1 MTLADQDVPV
11 LAWNE
16 PDGLVPR
23 GTVVVIPG
31 RGELPTV
38 YERFGRRLAGDAYR
52 VRVVADP
59 VLDAE
64 LARAQI
70 SGLLADPSLPAPRVL
85 AGSDTGALFAI
96 MLARSGLDAAVD
108 ALLLAGLPA
117 APQAGPAAS
126 WEEELDARTSCPTHR
141 GRLTASSVRRGALYQ
156 PIPAGWLE
164 RADLDGLGVPILGVH
179 GSDDPISPLGQVR
192 DRYAAA
198 ALAELVSVTGGR
210 HDVLNDQTHRTVAAV
225 VVLFLE
231 RIRQDSGPGPIAVP
245 ERLGR

>member
-16 PDGLVPR
+16 PDGLIPR

-31 RGELPTV
+31 RGELPAV

-59 VLDAE
+59 VADAE
-64 LARAQI
+64 LARAQV
-70 SGLLADPSLPAPRVL
+70 SSLLADSTLPAPRVL

-96 MLARSGLDAAVD
+96 MLARSGLGAAVD
-108 ALLLAGLPA
+108 ALLLAGLPTT
-117 APQAGPAAS
+117 PQAGSAAS
-126 WEEELDARTSCPTHR
+126 WEEELDARTFCPTHR
-141 GRLTASSVRRGALYQ
+141 GRLTASAVRQGALYE
-156 PIPAGWLE
+156 PIPADWLE
-164 RADLDGLGVPILGVH
+164 RADLDELGMPILGIH
-179 GSDDPISPLGQVR
+179 GGDDPISPLGQVR

-198 ALAELVSVTGGR
+198 PSAELVRITAGR

-225 VVLFLE
+225 VMLFLE
-231 RIRQDSGPGPIAVP
+231 RIRQGSDPRPIAVP
-245 ERLGR
+245 EQLAR

>member
-16 PDGLVPR
+16 PDGLIPR

-31 RGELPTV
+31 RGELPAV

-59 VLDAE
+59 AVDAE
-64 LARAQI
+64 LARAQV
-70 SGLLADPSLPAPRVL
+70 SGLLADSSLPAPRVL
-85 AGSDTGALFAI
+85 AGSDTGALFAV
-96 MLARSGLDAAVD
+96 MLARSGLGAAVN
-108 ALLLAGLPA
+108 ALLLAGLPVT
-117 APQAGPAAS
+117 PEAGSAAS
-126 WEEELDARTSCPTHR
+126 WEEELDARTACPTHR
-141 GRLTASSVRRGALYQ
+141 GRLTASAVRRGALYE
-156 PIPAGWLE
+156 PIPAGWLQ
-164 RADLDGLGVPILGVH
+164 RADLDGLRVPILGLH

-192 DRYAAA
+192 ERYAAA
-198 ALAELVSVTGGR
+198 PSAELVRITAGR

-231 RIRQDSGPGPIAVP
+231 RIRQDSGPRPIAVP
-245 ERLGR
+245 EQLGR

>member
-16 PDGLVPR
+16 PAGLVPR

>member
-31 RGELPTV
+31 RGELPAV

-64 LARAQI
+64 LARAQV
-70 SGLLADPSLPAPRVL
+70 SSLLADPSLPAPRVL

-96 MLARSGLDAAVD
+96 TLARSGLGAAVD

-141 GRLTASSVRRGALYQ
+141 GRLTASAVRRGALYQ
-156 PIPAGWLE
+156 PVPAGWLE
-164 RADLDGLGVPILGVH
+164 HADLDGLGVPILGVH
-179 GSDDPISPLGQVR
+179 GSDDPISPLAQVR

-198 ALAELVSVTGGR
+198 ASAELVSVTGGR

-231 RIRQDSGPGPIAVP
+231 RIRQDSGPAPIAVP

>member
-59 VLDAE
+59 VVDAE

-70 SGLLADPSLPAPRVL
+70 SGLLADSSLPAPRVL

-96 MLARSGLDAAVD
+96 TLARSGLAVD

-117 APQAGPAAS
+117 APQSGPVAS
-126 WEEELDARTSCPTHR
+126 WEEELDARTACPTHR
-141 GRLTASSVRRGALYQ
+141 GRLTASAVRRGALYQ
-156 PIPAGWLE
+156 PVPAGWLE

-179 GSDDPISPLGQVR
+179 GRDDPISPLGQVR

-198 ALAELVSVTGGR
+198 ASAELVSVTGGR

>member
-16 PDGLVPR
+16 PDGLNPR

-31 RGELPTV
+31 RGELPAV
-38 YERFGRRLAGDAYR
+38 YERLGRRLAADAYR

-59 VLDAE
+59 AVDAE
-64 LARAQI
+64 LARAQV
-70 SGLLADPSLPAPRVL
+70 SSLLADSSLPAPRVL

-96 MLARSGLDAAVD
+96 MLARSGLGVAVD
-108 ALLLAGLPA
+108 ALLLAGLPTT
-117 APQAGPAAS
+117 PQAGPAAS
-126 WEEELDARTSCPTHR
+126 WEEELDARTSCPAHR
-141 GRLTASSVRRGALYQ
+141 GRLTASAVRRGALYE
-156 PIPAGWLE
+156 PIPADWLE
-164 RADLDGLGVPILGVH
+164 RADLDGLGLPILGLH

-198 ALAELVSVTGGR
+198 SPAELVRITAGR
-210 HDVLNDQTHRTVAAV
+210 HDVLNDQTHRTVAAI

-231 RIRQDSGPGPIAVP
+231 RIRQDSGPRPIAVP
-245 ERLGR
+245 EQLGR